1 MKIKPQI
8 NKFTDALERRAPL
21 AALPFD
27 TRAELTLPETP
38 ALLASQVA
46 KEAIEAVNA
55 MNLGAT
61 SREIITEID
70 EAVTALLN
78 LKNRCKTA

>member
-8 NKFTDALERRAPL
+8 NKFTDALERRA
-21 AALPFD
+21 PFD

-61 SREIITEID
+61 SREIIKEID